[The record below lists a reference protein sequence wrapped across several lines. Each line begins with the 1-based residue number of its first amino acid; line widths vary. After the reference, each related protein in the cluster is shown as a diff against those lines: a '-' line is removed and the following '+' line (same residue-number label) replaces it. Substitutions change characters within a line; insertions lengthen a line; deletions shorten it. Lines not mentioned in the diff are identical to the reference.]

1 MAEKYAGR
9 IIKLYKRT
17 EGGEELIALFANRIQ
32 AVKYS
37 VRNNIMNEG
46 WVNRTL
52 EENTW
57 AYPNPPITYK
67 EAHNYRFEVHD
78 SPVFFINEDK

>member
-9 IIKLYKRT
+9 IIKLYKKT
-17 EGGEELIALFANRIQ
+17 ENGEELIALFANRHQ

-37 VRNNIMNEG
+37 VRNNIMSEG
-46 WVNRTL
+46 WVNRSI

-57 AYPNPPITYK
+57 AYPNPPLTYLN
-67 EAHNYRFEVHD
+67 AANYRFEVHE
-78 SPVFFINEDK
+78 SPVFLMGEDT